1 MAALMPEMQAAE
13 EIDMIDGFVL
23 SDNILKND
31 INDNKFDSAYS
42 YKASKSLNDL
52 DLFTRGQPF
61 DFYKELRE
69 KAPIY
74 FHQPMPT
81 DPEPG
86 YWVLTKYEDIKY
98 V

>member
-1 MAALMPEMQAAE
+1 MSE
-13 EIDMIDGFVL
+13 GFVL

-69 KAPIY
+69 KIEV
-74 FHQPMPT
+74 QLKNDMT
-81 DPEPG
+81 ELG
-86 YWVLTKYEDIKY
+86 YL
-98 V
+98 